1 MKPTLAIALSSALG
15 VIVGSGGYAL
25 VDSAPYTPTHIPASA
40 PAARLSEAAAARFIP
55 LTPEHVREVDVVL
68 RGVQSAEDPA
78 VWFPQTRA
86 RISVPATVAGRA
98 PYTYEHASLTNSAA
112 MPGIIG
118 LIEQVLMPLA
128 RAQCPDLADAD
139 AYEPK
144 TAHVE
149 YAGVE
154 GTQARMRM
162 VVPSKIEGL
171 PPLPCNVR
179 GPAPPD
185 ALAAVTQMV
194 NGFVVPAVKDETGL
208 R

>member
-1 MKPTLAIALSSALG
+1 MKPTLAYALASAIG

-25 VDSAPYTPTHIPASA
+25 VDSGPYTPSTIPTSA
-40 PAARLSEAAAARFIP
+40 PATRLSTAAAARFVP
-55 LTPEHVREVDVVL
+55 LAAEHVREVDVVL
-68 RGVQSAEDPA
+68 RGVQSTEDPA
-78 VWFPQTRA
+78 VFFPQTRA
-86 RISVPATVAGRA
+86 RISVPAVASGRA
-98 PYTYEHASLTNSAA
+98 PYTHEHVSLTNSAA

-118 LIEQVLMPLA
+118 LIEHVLMPLA
-128 RAQCPDLADAD
+128 VAQCPDLADVD

-171 PPLPCNVR
+171 PSLPCNVR
-179 GPAPPD
+179 GAAPPE

-194 NGFVVPAVKDETGL
+194 DGFVVPAVREETGL